1 MNTWQIKKKKIA
13 NSYISLVKDKK
24 YKRLINKSLTMYS
37 NKVYIW
43 KSKIE
48 NDLRIYVLLKKTEKT
63 RLIYQAD
70 LTLKI

>member
-1 MNTWQIKKKKIA
+1 MANLKKKIA